1 MRRISLHNETDFTP
15 DTERMEE
22 IAKALGVEAVELLLT
37 DAEGI
42 RRLNR
47 DFRNKDASTDVLS
60 FPTADIGHPDL
71 NLPLG
76 SIAIN
81 VERAHEASQRFGH
94 TPQEEALLLFVHGL
108 LHLLGYDHESDEG
121 QMRTK
126 EKEIIETFGLP
137 QSLIVRTEE
146 NSD

>member
-1 MRRISLHNETDFTP
+1 MHNETSFIP

-22 IAKALGVEAVELLLT
+22 IAKALEIDAVELLLT

-71 NLPLG
+71 SLPLG

-81 VERAHEASQRFGH
+81 VEHVHEASQRLGH

-121 QMRTK
+121 QMRAK
-126 EKEIIETFGLP
+126 EKELIEAFDLP

-146 NSD
+146 SSD